1 MALELRTEY
10 PPDYKAATGAPVI
23 AQESFG
29 LHEVFSARKK
39 RSKVVTLAKTP
50 VLSKRRYGF
59 FIGKKP
65 YGWFGFYLL

>member
-10 PPDYKAATGAPVI
+10 PPDYKAAAGAPVI
-23 AQESFG
+23 AQESSDFMR
-29 LHEVFSARKK
+29 FFPRD
-39 RSKVVTLAKTP
+39 
-50 VLSKRRYGF
+50 GF